1 VGPVRHRRLINWLSM
16 AVALQMSVALVAV
29 AARAGRDIDPSGRTE
44 LSASGAQNGSILAGA
59 RIPKRR
65 GGDAAEGPSATAPPV
80 ENTTTTAAPP
90 PPPTAAPTT
99 APSTSAPPTT
109 AATTAPTAPR
119 ATAPRATAPTA
130 PRPDRTPRP
139 TAAPAKAPAA
149 AAGSP
154 AAAGDKG
161 QPGTLD
167 DPANDTVA
175 DGSKAPLNDPRG
187 DIVRA
192 GAVYGPDGVTFAM
205 QVQRP
210 VDPRDDERWAADST
224 YAQWEVDT
232 NGDSI
237 PDFEVQYYFVDEDN
251 LGGNVSKPGDSGE
264 PVCDSNRGTY
274 SADGYK
280 LIIDPTCLGNPASFS
295 YRATLFYDTNP
306 ADEDAAVVTDS
317 APNGGWSFPIT
328 RPS

>member
-1 VGPVRHRRLINWLSM
+1 MGPVRHRRLINWLSM

-29 AARAGRDIDPSGRTE
+29 AARAGRDLEPSTTTE
-44 LSASGAQNGSILAGA
+44 LSARGAQDGSILAGA

-65 GGDAAEGPSATAPPV
+65 GAEAAESPAVTVPPA
-80 ENTTTTAAPP
+80 EITTTTADPASTTTAPPTAPP
-90 PPPTAAPTT
+90 PTIATPTP
-99 APSTSAPPTT
+99 
-109 AATTAPTAPR
+109 
-119 ATAPRATAPTA
+119 TAPRATAPTA
-130 PRPDRTPRP
+130 PRPERTTRP

-161 QPGTLD
+161 QPGTLA
-167 DPANDTVA
+167 DPADDTVA
-175 DGSKAPLNDPRG
+175 DGSTTPLNDPRG

-192 GAVYGPDGVTFAM
+192 GAVYGPDSVTFAL

-210 VDPRDDERWAADST
+210 TDPRKDERWAADST

-232 NGDSI
+232 NGDSV

-251 LGGNVSKPGDSGE
+251 LGGNVSKPGDGGE
-264 PVCDSNRGTY
+264 PVCDSSRGTY
-274 SADGYK
+274 SAEGYK

-295 YRATLFYDTNP
+295 YRATLYYDTNP